1 MVTISDATPSAA
13 IYYTVDGTTPTTTSI
28 PYNGQLTVSASK
40 TIRAIA
46 VVPNYTSS
54 AVGSAAYTINIPPP
68 TFTMDASSASITV
81 KSAQSGSVTL
91 TVTPQNGFNSAV
103 SFACSGLPSG
113 ASCAFNP
120 PTVTLSGNAITTT
133 LTITAETLSGAL
145 RYGARSWM
153 PQAFVVLSFCIF
165 VRRKRR
171 GIQSLLTPAITIAV
185 LTALSGCGGR
195 AGSSP
200 MPLTS
205 VVTVTATAGSIQQ
218 TAIVSLTVD

>member
-1 MVTISDATPSAA
+1 MPLLHPDSPPKKSYRVAA
-13 IYYTVDGTTPTTTSI
+13 LS
-28 PYNGQLTVSASK
+28 
-40 TIRAIA
+40 
-46 VVPNYTSS
+46 
-54 AVGSAAYTINIPPP
+54 P
-68 TFTMDASSASITV
+68 TFTMAASSASITV

-91 TVTPQNGFNSAV
+91 TVTPQNGFNSTV

-120 PTVTLSGNAITTT
+120 ANVTLSGNAVTTT

-145 RYGARSWM
+145 CYGARSWM
-153 PQAFVVLSFCIF
+153 PHAFVVLSLCIF

-171 GIQSLLTPAITIAV
+171 SIQFLLIPAITIAV

-195 AGSSP
+195 AGSSL
-200 MPLTS
+200 MPHTS

-218 TAIVSLTVD
+218 TAVSHSPWIRFLIKDHSREQRLLS